1 MSISH
6 KRPKRRTLLLA
17 SVVTLVVGA
26 GVYAAATAGAS
37 VTGSS
42 AGATTAGP
50 TTSAA
55 TAQNSPAGTNW
66 ISWTGSKLVY
76 GHDAQ
81 GNRVP
86 DYSSAGYEG
95 GGVPLPVAAVE
106 QRVGAPSGGD
116 DTARIQAAINAV
128 SRLPVGAD
136 GLRGAVLLAPGGYR
150 IDGALHIDASGVVL
164 RGSGDGAGGT
174 RLVAHGAT
182 ARVLITVGG
191 SSRYTVVGAPAKVT
205 DSYVPVGAT
214 SLDVGSTTG
223 LKVGA
228 EVVVQRPT
236 TQAWID
242 ALGMRD
248 LWSPNWSLYSERR
261 ITAISGH
268 RLTLDVPLTTA
279 LEAKYTQAT
288 VYRYTFPR
296 IDHVGIEDLSADGK
310 AMAADPN
317 YAKDFYGASL
327 SSFGAVQDSWVHDV
341 TGEHFGQDGVTG
353 LGPQSRRITVLHTA
367 TLDMLVNDATSAR
380 SDGYTL
386 EGQQN
391 LIQDCLVTASKIHAF
406 TTEAHQSGPNVYS
419 RCTARLTQ
427 TAYDAGGHQR
437 WGSGTLY
444 DQVTVAGTLLLVNNG
459 SRGTGHGWSDAN
471 STAWNCA
478 TTLGYEIQAPPT
490 ANNWAFGC
498 AGKLLPGSNGQV
510 AGGGKT
516 VLPASLYDEQLRERG
531 LRTIG

>member
-6 KRPKRRTLLLA
+6 KRRKRRALLLA
-17 SVVTLVVGA
+17 SVAPLVVGA
-26 GVYAAATAGAS
+26 GVYATATAGAS
-37 VTGSS
+37 VTGAAGTNSS
-42 AGATTAGP
+42 AT
-50 TTSAA
+50 AA
-55 TAQNSPAGTNW
+55 TPNTPSKTNW
-66 ISWTGSKLVY
+66 ISWTGGKLVY

-95 GGVPLPVAAVE
+95 GGVPLPVAAVR

-116 DTARIQAAINAV
+116 DTTRIQAAIDAV
-128 SRLPVGAD
+128 SKLPVGVD
-136 GLRGAVLLAPGGYR
+136 GLRGAVLLAPGSYR
-150 IDGALHIDASGVVL
+150 IDSALHIDASGVVL
-164 RGSGDGAGGT
+164 RGSGEGAGGT

-182 ARVLITVGG
+182 ARILITVGG
-191 SSRYTVVGAPAKVT
+191 SSRYAVVGAPAKVT

-214 SLDVGSTTG
+214 SLDVASTAG
-223 LKVGA
+223 LQAGA

-242 ALGMRD
+242 ALGMRQI
-248 LWSPNWSLYSERR
+248 WSPNWSLYSERR
-261 ITAISGH
+261 ITGISGH
-268 RLTLDVPLTTA
+268 RLTLDAPLTTA

-296 IDHVGIEDLSADGK
+296 IDHVGIEDLSADGR

-327 SSFGAVQDSWVHDV
+327 SSFGAVQDSWVQDV

-353 LGPQSRRITVLHTA
+353 LGSQSRRISVLHTA
-367 TLDMLVNDATSAR
+367 TLDMLVNNATSAR

-406 TTEAHQSGPNVYS
+406 TTEAHQSGPDVYS

-427 TAYDAGGHQR
+427 TSYDAGGHQR

-471 STAWNCA
+471 STAWNCI
-478 TTLGYEIQAPPT
+478 TTGGYEVQAPPT

-498 AGKLLPGSNGQV
+498 TGPLLSGSNGQV
-510 AGGGKT
+510 VSGGKA
-516 VLPASLYDEQLRERG
+516 VLPDSLYDEQLRERG
-531 LRTIG
+531 LRPIG

>member
-1 MSISH
+1 VSISH
-6 KRPKRRTLLLA
+6 KRRNRRTLLLA
-17 SVVTLVVGA
+17 SVLALVTGA
-26 GVYAAATAGAS
+26 GVYVAAGAGAS
-37 VTGSS
+37 V
-42 AGATTAGP
+42 AGP
-50 TTSAA
+50 TATTSGAAHGAAQGAAAAA
-55 TAQNSPAGTNW
+55 TTNW
-66 ISWTGSKLVY
+66 ISWTGGRLVY
-76 GHDAQ
+76 GHDAH

-95 GGVPLPVAAVE
+95 GGVPLPVAAVA

-116 DTARIQAAINAV
+116 DTPRIQAAINAV
-128 SRLPVGAD
+128 SKLPVGAN
-136 GLRGAVLLAPGGYR
+136 GLRGAVLLAPGRYR
-150 IDGALHIDASGVVL
+150 IDSFLHIGASGVVL
-164 RGSGDGAGGT
+164 RGSGNGSGGT

-182 ARVLITVGG
+182 ARILITVGG
-191 SSRYTVVGAPAKVT
+191 SARYSAVGTPTRVT
-205 DSYVPVGAT
+205 DTDVPVGAT
-214 SLDVGSTTG
+214 ALDVASTSGLQVGS
-223 LKVGA
+223 
-228 EVVVQRPT
+228 EVVVQRPA

-242 ALGMRD
+242 ALGMRS

-279 LEAKYTQAT
+279 LESTYTQAT

-296 IDHVGIEDLSADGK
+296 IDHVGIENLSADGQ

-317 YAKDFYGASL
+317 YAKVFYGASL

-341 TGEHFGQDGVTG
+341 TGYHFGQDGVTG
-353 LGPQSRRITVLHTA
+353 LGSQSRRITVLHTA
-367 TLDMLVNDATSAR
+367 TLDMLVNNATSAR

-419 RCTARLTQ
+419 RCTATLTQ

-471 STAWNCA
+471 STAWNCV
-478 TTLGYEIQAPPT
+478 TTLGYEVQAPPT
-490 ANNWAFGC
+490 AENWAFGC
-498 AGKLLPGSNGQV
+498 TGKLLPGSNGQV
-510 AGGGKT
+510 VSGGRAVG
-516 VLPASLYDEQLRERG
+516 PASLYDEQLRERG
-531 LRTIG
+531 LKTIG